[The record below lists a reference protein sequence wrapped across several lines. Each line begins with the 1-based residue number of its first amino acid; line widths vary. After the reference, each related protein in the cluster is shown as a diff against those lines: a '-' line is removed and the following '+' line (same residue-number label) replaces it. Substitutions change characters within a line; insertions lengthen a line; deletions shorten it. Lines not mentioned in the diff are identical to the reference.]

1 MKTKIILTI
10 ALGMTASVS
19 FAADS
24 LDNCIAAVQ
33 KQQAGDFVKLEK
45 LSIARKPFYEL
56 EVKDSKGMEW
66 EFICDAKTGKIT
78 EKESEVSSASD
89 EAFKKA
95 MKISEEEAKATA
107 LKAHSGTIT
116 EVEYEIED
124 NGTPSYEFD
133 ITDDK
138 GVETKVEVDAVSGK
152 IIETATESWEIGE
165 ETEEKR

>member
-10 ALGMTASVS
+10 ALGMAASVS

-24 LDNCIAAVQ
+24 IDKCVAEVQ
-33 KQQAGDFVKLEK
+33 KHQAGDFVKLEK
-45 LSIARKPFYEL
+45 LSIANQPFYEL

-78 EKESEVSSASD
+78 EKESEVKSATD

-95 MKISEEEAKATA
+95 MKVSEDEAKATA

-133 ITDDK
+133 ITDEK

-165 ETEEKR
+165 EIEEKR

>member
-1 MKTKIILTI
+1 MKTKILLTI
-10 ALGMTASVS
+10 ALSTAASIS
-19 FAADS
+19 YATDS
-24 LDNCIAAVQ
+24 LDDCVAAVQ

-45 LSIARKPFYEL
+45 LSIANQPFYEL

-78 EKESEVSSASD
+78 EKESEVKSATD

-95 MKISEEEAKATA
+95 MKVSEDDAKAIT
-107 LKAHSGTIT
+107 LKAHAGTIT

-124 NGTPSYEFD
+124 NGNPSYEFD

-138 GVETKVEVDAVSGK
+138 GVETKVEVDAISGK

-165 ETEEKR
+165 ETDEKR